1 LYKQRK
7 DEEENKVEK
16 EFALFLDS
24 SIAASGTSSSSSFNL
39 EEWEP
44 EEKTFDV
51 TLTSRATANLSN
63 PSIVGRSSNKRNSP
77 DMPSSHGSDDDDS
90 DACSRP
96 NKKRSPSVENRS
108 NDRNA
113 SLSSEAG
120 GDASDIAAKITFPA
134 EIYKIP
140 VSQEVKDG
148 FEQAPQKKLELR
160 KYYWGIYS
168 RKGKNGSGLDER
180 WFVRPDVQ
188 QILTGP
194 VVKKYLAKKEEEAGG
209 MLAPKLKKDNI
220 IALLI
225 EKGRLGV
232 HFFKD
237 EVAANNYMQKNNEVV
252 ADSASI
258 TGQDSAS
265 ITGQDS
271 ASITGQAS
279 SSIRD
284 MSHVP
289 TGLQALLAVV

>member
-168 RKGKNGSGLDER
+168 RKGKNGSGLDET
-180 WFVRPDVQ
+180 WFVRPDVEK
-188 QILTGP
+188 ILKGSDIEM
-194 VVKKYLAKKEEEAGG
+194 YLAKKEEEAGG
-209 MLAPKLKKDNI
+209 MLATKDKTKLKKDNI

-237 EVAANNYMQKNNEVV
+237 EAAANNYMQENNEVI

-258 TGQDSAS
+258 TA
-265 ITGQDS
+265 
-271 ASITGQAS
+271 QAS

-284 MSHVP
+284 MSDVP
-289 TGLQALLAVV
+289 TGLQLFLAVV